1 MTQQR
6 CFTTIGFACA
16 LALAATAAHAA
27 EPQASAALARALAG
41 NGRAEAT
48 LRYAVETPAGGERIV
63 HAALAL
69 EPPDRARIDVP
80 GSGEKLVARADG
92 GEWLQPA
99 TRQLVRFGAKQA
111 APALRWWRVLLAD
124 DRAARERAVGEGH
137 WILTLLSAGGAP
149 EDSAEVWLDAH
160 GLPVRLVVPAGDPE
174 AEVYRLGGWRF
185 MRAHGEAAFKLPVPK
200 GFEAVDMD

>member
-1 MTQQR
+1 MTAMVL
-6 CFTTIGFACA
+6 G
-16 LALAATAAHAA
+16 LAFTAAVSAVAA
-27 EPQASAALARALAG
+27 PLQCAAGLARSLAG

-48 LRYAVETPAGGERIV
+48 LRYGMAGPGGTTRAV
-63 HAALAL
+63 HATLAL
-69 EPPDRARIDVP
+69 EPPARARIDVTAT
-80 GSGEKLVARADG
+80 GEKIVARLDG

-111 APALRWWRVLLAD
+111 APALRWWRVLLSD